1 MSYAPLPHPASLR
14 VMLPPQRFYVVD
26 VRVVLMVDGVFGF
39 AGSFKQGFDV
49 NLPAVPG
56 PHVLTAVIELDAFR
70 RTRDYA
76 IVVPAGGLALQLE
89 YSRFWGNFKKAPVV
103 VG

>member
-1 MSYAPLPHPASLR
+1 MSYPLPQPAALR

-26 VRVVLMVDGVFGF
+26 VKVVLLVDGVFAF

-56 PHVLTAVIELDAFR
+56 PHVLTTVIELDAFR
-70 RTRDYA
+70 RTREYR
-76 IVVPAGGLALQLE
+76 IVVPPPGLALELE
-89 YSRFWGNFKKAPVV
+89 YSRFWGNFKKAPIVR
-103 VG
+103 